1 MPEFPFAYEKIA
13 PTTWVYF
20 SSLLMLALFFK
31 FNRVWSVRNLDL
43 VLIILLAPGIL
54 LIDFGNRLEGTA
66 TENSQHKES
75 TIADQSDV
83 SAKQPSSSEI
93 IGATTESAD
102 AATVDV
108 AVRAQRYLR
117 IGYYWLLSMCLVFL
131 IRMLIDPLLKR
142 RPKLAPNLNVGG
154 MVFLMCSLMTFLYAN
169 ILMAQL
175 TADDLATARSTIRM
189 LQRETAEEN
198 ETLELRKR
206 GPGLPLFQLFPIIPT
221 FSNGEELLR
230 TDANQD
236 RNLARYSSA
245 AKSLAIFSQS
255 ALVLGLILIGYY
267 HFQDARVGFGIAC
280 IYLMLPYTAQYM
292 GHVIHVLPGALLVWA
307 ILCFRQPWASGAFI
321 GLATGVAY
329 YPLFLL
335 PLWISFYWEKGT
347 RRFIAGVLIA
357 IVFCVATLSLTS
369 RDLEHFGHQLR
380 ATFGFWFPRMSGLE
394 GIWGL
399 GWDSWYRL
407 PILVAFVA
415 LCISF
420 VFWPTRK
427 NTGTLIA
434 YTCAIM
440 VAVQFW
446 HGFQGGLVMAWYLP
460 AALITIFRPN
470 TDGRDAKFELHQS
483 RA

>member
-31 FNRVWSVRNLDL
+31 FNRFWSVRNLDL

-54 LIDFGNRLEGTA
+54 LIDFGNRLESSA
-66 TENSQHKES
+66 MENSARRQTVNADDSEGLSDKPPLTKNVGENIES
-75 TIADQSDV
+75 TD
-83 SAKQPSSSEI
+83 
-93 IGATTESAD
+93 ATTA
-102 AATVDV
+102 DV

-142 RPKLAPNLNVGG
+142 RPMLAPNLNVGG

-169 ILMAQL
+169 ILMSKL

-189 LQRETAEEN
+189 LKRETAEED

-221 FSNGEELLR
+221 FSNGEGLLQ
-230 TDANQD
+230 TDADQD
-236 RNLARYSSA
+236 RNLARYSIA

-267 HFQDARVGFGIAC
+267 HFHDARLGVGIAC

-292 GHVIHVLPGALLVWA
+292 GHLIHVLPGALLVWA
-307 ILCFRQPWASGAFI
+307 ILCFRRPGAAGAFI

-347 RRFIAGVLIA
+347 RRFIFGVLVA
-357 IVFCVATLSLTS
+357 IVCCVLTLSLTS

-380 ATFGFWFPRMSGLE
+380 ATFGFWIPLMKGLE

-470 TDGRDAKFELHQS
+470 TDGRDAKSELNQS
-483 RA
+483 RV